1 MPDTGAM
8 SHVDTEGS
16 SPTLDHAQGHDAGHG
31 TSHGHGHEATSEP
44 LGPVDL
50 AAWAFAGA
58 GALIGLVTV
67 LALYL
72 AAAS

>member
-1 MPDTGAM
+1 MAHEDTDR
-8 SHVDTEGS
+8 SS
-16 SPTLDHAQGHDAGHG
+16 SPALDPSQGHGAGQD

-50 AAWAFAGA
+50 VAWAYAAA
-58 GALIGLVTV
+58 GALVGLVTV

-72 AAAS
+72 ASGS